1 MVEMRCTKWEAGL
14 ISKDTSVS
22 LFHCDTSSFHCG
34 ASRLSY
40 PTAGDDFAK
49 LILDMRCDFKKLGAC
64 WQLRFPL
71 GNITSNRSLPFL
83 SNFFKLPKY
92 SAYVLLHFF
101 LQRPMN

>member
-14 ISKDTSVS
+14 ISSDTSVS
-22 LFHCDTSSFHCG
+22 LFHCDASS
-34 ASRLSY
+34 
-40 PTAGDDFAK
+40 
-49 LILDMRCDFKKLGAC
+49 KLGGC
-64 WQLRFPL
+64 WQLRLPF

-101 LQRPMN
+101 L